1 MKYLSFALTFDTR
14 TVGMSTNFA
23 NVFMRIK
30 VKSKIE
36 NFIKLSLFVSLL
48 KKKERYIYPGTSD
61 GDINL
66 T

>member
-1 MKYLSFALTFDTR
+1 
-14 TVGMSTNFA
+14 
-23 NVFMRIK
+23 MRIE

-36 NFIKLSLFVSLL
+36 SLIKLSLFVSLL
-48 KKKERYIYPGTSD
+48 KKKERHMYPGTSD